1 MTIWLTIVAVGLI
14 TYLIRLSFIALVG
27 YRPIPDRLKHALRF
41 VPLAVLT
48 AIIFPELILSN
59 GVVDLSPDNFR
70 LFAGLAAVIVAWRTR
85 SVVATILVGIAVLAI
100 LALLFN

>member
-1 MTIWLTIVAVGLI
+1 MTTWLTIVVVGLI

-48 AIIFPELILSN
+48 AIIFPELTLSN

-70 LFAGLAAVIVAWRTR
+70 LFAGVAAVFVAWRTR
-85 SVVATILVGIAVLAI
+85 SVVATILVGIAVLAT
-100 LALLFN
+100 LTLLVN